1 MVIIMRYITLCHY
14 AMLLYMPSY
23 HRGIFVGFG
32 VLLCFSFPHLASS
45 HTLGARQVWANG
57 WGFLLRFAGQF
68 GRIRMQCSSS
78 SSSSSSR
85 SRSRSRSNSTSRSR
99 SRCRSRSSSSSRRPP
114 PYQPPPPHTPLTH
127 IRFTRYLQYFR
138 HVGTS
143 YEA

>member
-68 GRIRMQCSSS
+68 GRIRMQCSS
-78 SSSSSSR
+78 R

-99 SRCRSRSSSSSRRPP
+99 SRSRSRSSRPP
-114 PYQPPPPHTPLTH
+114 PLPTTPPTYSSNTH
-127 IRFTRYLQYFR
+127 PFYSVFTVLSSCRNILRGLNARLGF
-138 HVGTS
+138 
-143 YEA
+143 